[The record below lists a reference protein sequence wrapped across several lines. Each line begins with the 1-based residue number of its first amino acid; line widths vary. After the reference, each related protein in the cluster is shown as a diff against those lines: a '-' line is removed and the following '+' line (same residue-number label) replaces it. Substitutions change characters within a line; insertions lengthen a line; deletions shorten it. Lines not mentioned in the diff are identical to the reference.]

1 MLKDA
6 TAIVGIGQTA
16 FAKQLPETEKTLA
29 CRAILAALDDAGI
42 APSEVDGFASYTMEE
57 TDEVEVA
64 KAIGAGDVTFF
75 SKVGYGGG
83 GSCATVG
90 HLAAARTRPGI
101 VPHSRSPR
109 MSIPNLPVADYPSD

>member
-1 MLKDA
+1 MATLKDA
-6 TAIVGIGQTA
+6 TAIAGIGQTA
-16 FAKQLPETEKTLA
+16 FAKRLPESEKTLA

-75 SKVGYGGG
+75 S
-83 GSCATVG
+83 
-90 HLAAARTRPGI
+90 
-101 VPHSRSPR
+101 
-109 MSIPNLPVADYPSD
+109 